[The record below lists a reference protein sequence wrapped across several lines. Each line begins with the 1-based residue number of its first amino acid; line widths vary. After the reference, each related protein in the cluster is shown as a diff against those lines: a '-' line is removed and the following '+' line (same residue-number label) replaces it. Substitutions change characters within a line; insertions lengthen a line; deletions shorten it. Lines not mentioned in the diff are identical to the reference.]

1 MTIHFTEQEFG
12 QRQYAVRRS
21 LVAEGLDGLL
31 IFRQESM
38 YYLTGYDT
46 SGYSMFQ
53 GMYMDADGKLFLLT
67 RSADRIQSRLTS
79 VIGDI
84 RIWEDGDGVNPG
96 IILRE
101 VMREYGAGGRKIGI
115 EYHAYGLTGQ
125 RSRMIDEALSGF
137 CVTTDASDLVRKIR
151 LVKSES
157 ELAYIRKAGEISDLA
172 WQVANQK
179 TVPGAFLG
187 DIYGEMMQVVLSA
200 DGDPS
205 ASRWIMG
212 AGSDAMMIRYHT
224 GKNHVSG
231 NDQVQHEF
239 AGAYRHY
246 HAAAMSVI
254 VTGKPTLTQSGMF
267 DACRDTLL
275 ACEDT
280 LKPGNTVGEIYRTHV
295 DGFVK
300 AGYGHAT
307 LKACGYSLGISYPP
321 TWMDWPMIWQDNP
334 DIIEPGMVFFIHMIL
349 LDDKMGLT
357 MSLGETS
364 IVTSTG
370 PERVNHAP
378 MELVVN

>member
-12 QRQYAVRRS
+12 QRQGAVQRS
-21 LVAEGLDGLL
+21 LVAE
-31 IFRQESM
+31 
-38 YYLTGYDT
+38 
-46 SGYSMFQ
+46 
-53 GMYMDADGKLFLLT
+53 
-67 RSADRIQSRLTS
+67 
-79 VIGDI
+79 
-84 RIWEDGDGVNPG
+84 
-96 IILRE
+96 
-101 VMREYGAGGRKIGI
+101 
-115 EYHAYGLTGQ
+115 
-125 RSRMIDEALSGF
+125 
-137 CVTTDASDLVRKIR
+137 
-151 LVKSES
+151 
-157 ELAYIRKAGEISDLA
+157 
-172 WQVANQK
+172 
-179 TVPGAFLG
+179 AFLG

-205 ASRWIMG
+205 ASRWIME

-280 LKPGNTVGEIYRTHV
+280 LKPGNTVGGIYRTHV

-307 LKACGYSLGISYPP
+307 LKACGYSMGISYPP
-321 TWMDWPMIWQDNP
+321 TWMDWFYF
-334 DIIEPGMVFFIHMIL
+334 E
-349 LDDKMGLT
+349 
-357 MSLGETS
+357 
-364 IVTSTG
+364 
-370 PERVNHAP
+370 A
-378 MELVVN
+378 